1 MKKFWNLMLAALVIF
16 GAVACTENQE
26 ENVPQAELKPVLSFV
41 ANIANDETRVDTVE
55 EDGVWKTVWSENET
69 LIVYGPGT
77 EEYEFTLTD
86 AKNGVF
92 TCYDNGVLD
101 LIGEPVQIDNGYV
114 NSKAGK
120 QGAWIENKEEIV
132 SFDPTANI
140 TLEVKSSFFRFS
152 SASDV
157 TLTASTE
164 IFVEDGAISKTVTI
178 PAGDDNWVA
187 FLPNPICTFSYSVG
201 GYKVK
206 EIKKDFVAKKI
217 YNLGELV
224 EAEPCDFIGIVGGHQ
239 GWDTANKDAMY
250 LIPGSNTYVR
260 YNVPIAADGFK
271 FYGETSKT
279 VVVEHPAVT
288 TGEEGDYY
296 LVPNSN
302 WKEANARFAIY
313 FFGNGE
319 TWVSMEDK
327 NGDGIYVANKPA
339 NGKTYPSMIFCRM
352 NPSATANNWN
362 NKWNQTADLT
372 CPTNGN
378 NCYTVKSG
386 TWDKGGGTWSVHTP
400 EVKDAW
406 TEEVE
411 EITSYWFGMNSTD
424 NISNWV
430 IGYSNNAG
438 NDNIK
443 VSDTSKNYDVY
454 FSREADQDWGFVY
467 HFAVVENGSP
477 APELK

>member
-41 ANIANDETRVDTVE
+41 ANIANDETRVNTVE
-55 EDGVWKTVWSENET
+55 ENGVWKTVWSANET
-69 LIVYGPGT
+69 LIVYNSND
-77 EEYEFTLTD
+77 EEQQYEFTLTD
-86 AKNGVF
+86 AENGVF
-92 TCYDNGVLD
+92 SCYDNGVLE
-101 LIGEPVQIDNGYV
+101 LVGEAVKIDNGYV
-114 NSKAGK
+114 DSKADK

-187 FLPNPICTFSYSVG
+187 FLPNPNCTFSYSVG

-224 EAEPCDFIGIVGGHQ
+224 EAEPYDFIGIVGGHQ
-239 GWDTANKDAMY
+239 GWDTAKKDAMY

-260 YNVPIAADGFK
+260 YNVPITADGFK

-288 TGEEGDYY
+288 TGETGY
-296 LVPNSN
+296 LFLQPNSN
-302 WKEANARFAIY
+302 WTQANARFAAY

-319 TWVSMEDK
+319 EWMDMTDS
-327 NGDGIYVANKPA
+327 NNDGIYAVQKPS
-339 NGKTYPSMIFCRM
+339 KTYPNVIFCRM
-352 NPSATANNWN
+352 NPGASANNWN
-362 NKWNQTADLT
+362 NRWNQTADLT
-372 CPTNGN
+372 CPTDGN
-378 NCYTVKSG
+378 NCYTVKAG

-411 EITSYWFGMNSTD
+411 EITSYWFGKNGTD
-424 NISNWV
+424 DISKWV
-430 IGYSNNAG
+430 TGQSDNPG
-438 NDNIK
+438 NDNIT
-443 VSDTSKNYDVY
+443 VDPSKTYDVY

-467 HFAVVENGSP
+467 HFAVVESGSA